1 MIPYTKPTYTG
12 NEDKFVLD
20 AIHSNLS
27 SNKYKELCEKWFQKH
42 LNCEKALLTTSC
54 THAIEMCALLLKI
67 EPGDEVIMPS
77 FTFTSTANA
86 FALRGAKIIFV
97 DIKPETLNINEDLI
111 ESAITKKTKAIVAVH
126 YAGVACNM
134 EKILLIANKHQIIV
148 IEDAAQGM
156 LASYKNKPLG
166 TLGHLGTYSFHQ
178 TKNFTSGGEGGLLII
193 NDPRFLSQ
201 ALIIRE
207 KGTNREAYLSGQ
219 VDKYTWIN
227 LGSSYVLSEIQAAYL
242 WGQLQDCSR
251 VNQIR
256 INNWEQYKNNLI
268 DLVRDRQIEVPEIPH
283 GCAHNAHIF
292 YIKVNDK
299 ATRNAL
305 STFLKIHQIT
315 APFHYSPL
323 HTSVAGGKYGEFAGE
338 DVFTTQE
345 SQRLIRLPLY
355 NGIADEEITHV
366 CSSIERFFK
375 NDQYK

>member
-1 MIPYTKPTYTG
+1 MIPYTKPNYTG
-12 NEDKFVLD
+12 NEDEFVLD

-27 SNKYKELCEKWFQKH
+27 SNKYNELCEKWFQKH

-54 THAIEMCALLLKI
+54 THAIEMCALLLNI

-97 DIKPETLNINEDLI
+97 DVKPETLNINEDLI

-126 YAGVACNM
+126 YAGVSCNM

-156 LASYKNKPLG
+156 LATYKNKPLG

-193 NDPRFLSQ
+193 NDPQFLSS

-207 KGTNREAYLSGQ
+207 KGTNRDAFISGQ
-219 VDKYTWIN
+219 VDKYTWVN

-242 WGQLQDCSR
+242 WGQLQEPSR

-256 INNWEQYKNNLI
+256 INNWEQYRNNLTK
-268 DLVRDRQIEVPEIPH
+268 LVRDRQIELPEIPFE
-283 GCAHNAHIF
+283 CVHNAHIF
-292 YIKVNDK
+292 YIKVKDK
-299 ATRNAL
+299 ITRNTL
-305 STFLKIHQIT
+305 STFLKKHQIT

-323 HTSVAGGKYGEFAGE
+323 HTSVAGKKYGEFAGE
-338 DVFTTQE
+338 NLFTTRE
-345 SQRLIRLPLY
+345 SERLIRLPLY
-355 NGIADEEITHV
+355 NGITNEEIIYV
-366 CSSIERFFK
+366 CLTIERFFE
-375 NDQYK
+375 DEQYK

>member
-12 NEDKFVLD
+12 NEDEFVLD

-27 SNKYKELCEKWFQKH
+27 SNKYNELCEKWFQKH

-54 THAIEMCALLLKI
+54 THAIEMCALLLNI

-97 DIKPETLNINEDLI
+97 DVKPETLNINEDLI

-126 YAGVACNM
+126 YAGVSCNM

-156 LASYKNKPLG
+156 LATYKNKPLG

-193 NDPRFLSQ
+193 NDPQFLSS

-207 KGTNREAYLSGQ
+207 KGTNRDAFISGQ
-219 VDKYTWIN
+219 VDKYTWVN

-242 WGQLQDCSR
+242 WGQLQEPSR
-251 VNQIR
+251 ANQIR
-256 INNWEQYKNNLI
+256 INNWEQYRNNLTK
-268 DLVRDRQIEVPEIPH
+268 LVRDRQIELPEIPPE
-283 GCAHNAHIF
+283 CVHNAHIF
-292 YIKVNDK
+292 YIKVKDK
-299 ATRNAL
+299 ITRDTL
-305 STFLKIHQIT
+305 STFLKKHQIT

-323 HTSVAGGKYGEFAGE
+323 HTSTAGQKYGKFAGE
-338 DVFTTQE
+338 DLFTTRE
-345 SQRLIRLPLY
+345 SERLIRLPLY
-355 NGIADEEITHV
+355 NGITNEEIIHV
-366 CSSIERFFK
+366 CLTIERFFQEG
-375 NDQYK
+375 QYK

>member
-12 NEDKFVLD
+12 IEDEFVLD

-27 SNKYKELCEKWFQKH
+27 SNKYMELCEKWFQRH

-97 DIKPETLNINEDLI
+97 DVKPETLNINENLI
-111 ESAITKKTKAIVAVH
+111 ELAITKKTKAIVAVH
-126 YAGVACNM
+126 YAGVSCNM

-156 LASYKNKPLG
+156 LATYKNKPLG
-166 TLGHLGTYSFHQ
+166 TLGHLDTYSFHQ

-193 NDPRFLSQ
+193 NDPQFLSS

-207 KGTNREAYLSGQ
+207 KGTNRDAFISGE
-219 VDKYTWIN
+219 VDKYTWVN

-242 WGQLQDCSR
+242 WGQLQEPSR
-251 VNQIR
+251 VNKIR
-256 INNWEQYKNNLI
+256 INNWEQYRNNLTK
-268 DLVRDRQIEVPEIPH
+268 LVRDRHIELPEIPPE
-283 GCAHNAHIF
+283 CVHNAHIF
-292 YIKVNDK
+292 YIKVRDK
-299 ATRNAL
+299 ITRNAL
-305 STFLKIHQIT
+305 LTFLKNNQIT
-315 APFHYSPL
+315 ASFHYSPL
-323 HTSVAGGKYGEFAGE
+323 HTSLAGEKYGEFAGE
-338 DVFTTQE
+338 DLFTTRE
-345 SQRLIRLPLY
+345 SERLVRLPLY
-355 NGIADEEITHV
+355 NGITNEEIIHV
-366 CSSIERFFK
+366 CLTIERFFQD
-375 NDQYK
+375 DQYK